1 MLKNEKYKR
10 NTIGLLL
17 QSPISL
23 ESFCKI

>member
-1 MLKNEKYKR
+1 MHEKYKR